1 MTSATAPREPAQ
13 YVTIGIDREVFA
25 IEVAI
30 VREILD
36 LQPITRLPHA
46 PSFLVGMIDVRG
58 QGVPTVDLRVKLG
71 LPAAQPTA
79 NTRIVVLDVPQRGQS
94 MTVGVIADRVFEV
107 TSLDERGLETPP
119 QVGGRWRSDCIQAI
133 GRSNGNF
140 VIVFDIA
147 RLFAEDDMALLDM
160 ADGMANGMAGLMADG
175 VS

>member
-25 IEVAI
+25 IEVGI

-46 PSFLVGMIDVRG
+46 PPFLVGMIDVRG
-58 QGVPTVDLRVKLG
+58 QGVPTVDLRAKLG

-79 NTRIVVLDVPQRGQS
+79 NTRIIVLDVPQQGQGTT
-94 MTVGVIADRVFEV
+94 MTVGVVADRVFEV
-107 TSLDERGLETPP
+107 TSLDDQNLEVPP
-119 QVGGRWRSDCIQAI
+119 QIGGRWRSDCIQAI

-147 RLFAEDDMALLDM
+147 RLFAQDDVALLGM
-160 ADGMANGMAGLMADG
+160 ADAGMADA
-175 VS
+175 V

>member
-25 IEVAI
+25 IEVGI

-46 PSFLVGMIDVRG
+46 PPFLVGMIDVRG

-71 LPAAQPTA
+71 LPAVPATA
-79 NTRIVVLDVPQRGQS
+79 NTRIVVLDVPQPGGPL
-94 MTVGVIADRVFEV
+94 TVGVVADRVFEV
-107 TSLDERGLETPP
+107 TALDDRDLETPP
-119 QVGGRWRSDCIQAI
+119 QVGGRWRSDCIKAL
-133 GRSNGNF
+133 GRSNGTF

-147 RLFAEDDMALLDM
+147 RLFAGDDAVLMAM
-160 ADGMANGMAGLMADG
+160 ADEAA
-175 VS
+175 

>member
-25 IEVAI
+25 IEVGI

-46 PSFLVGMIDVRG
+46 PPFLVGMIDVRG
-58 QGVPTVDLRVKLG
+58 RGVPTVDLRVKLG

-79 NTRIVVLDVPQRGQS
+79 NTRIIVLDVPQQGQGRGS
-94 MTVGVIADRVFEV
+94 SLTIGVIADRVFEV
-107 TSLDERGLETPP
+107 TALDGHDLEKPP

-133 GRSNGNF
+133 GRSSGTF

-147 RLFAEDDMALLDM
+147 RLFADDDMVLLDM
-160 ADGMANGMAGLMADG
+160 ADA

>member
-25 IEVAI
+25 IEVGI

-46 PSFLVGMIDVRG
+46 PPFLVGMIDVRG

-71 LPAAQPTA
+71 LPAVQPTA
-79 NTRIVVLDVPQRGQS
+79 NTRIIVLDVPRQGPGEGAGERGS
-94 MTVGVIADRVFEV
+94 LTVGVVADRVFEV
-107 TSLDERGLETPP
+107 TSLDGRDLETPP

-133 GRSNGNF
+133 GRSNGTF

-147 RLFAEDDMALLDM
+147 RLFAQDDVALLTV
-160 ADGMANGMAGLMADG
+160 ADAA
-175 VS
+175 

>member
-25 IEVAI
+25 IEVGI

-46 PSFLVGMIDVRG
+46 PPFLVGMIDVRG

-71 LPAAQPTA
+71 LPSAQATA
-79 NTRIVVLDVPQRGQS
+79 NTRIIVLDVPQPGQAGS
-94 MTVGVIADRVFEV
+94 LTVGVVADRVFEV
-107 TSLDERGLETPP
+107 TALDDRNLEVPP

-133 GRSNGNF
+133 GRSNGTF

-147 RLFAEDDMALLDM
+147 RLFAQDDVALLNM
-160 ADGMANGMAGLMADG
+160 ADA
-175 VS
+175 V

>member
-25 IEVAI
+25 IEVGI

-46 PSFLVGMIDVRG
+46 PPFLVGMIDVRG

-71 LPAAQPTA
+71 LPAVQPTA
-79 NTRIVVLDVPQRGQS
+79 NTRIIVLDVPQQGQGAS
-94 MTVGVIADRVFEV
+94 LTVGVVADRVFEV
-107 TSLDERGLETPP
+107 TSLDGQDLETPP

-133 GRSNGNF
+133 GRSNGTF

-147 RLFAEDDMALLDM
+147 RLFAQDDVALLTM
-160 ADGMANGMAGLMADG
+160 ADAA
-175 VS
+175 

>member
-25 IEVAI
+25 IEVGI

-46 PSFLVGMIDVRG
+46 PPFLVGMIDVRG

-71 LPAAQPTA
+71 LPAVQPTA
-79 NTRIVVLDVPQRGQS
+79 NTRIIVLDVPQQGQGAS
-94 MTVGVIADRVFEV
+94 LTVGVVADRVFEV
-107 TSLDERGLETPP
+107 TSLDGQDLETPP

-133 GRSNGNF
+133 GRSNGTF

-147 RLFAEDDMALLDM
+147 RLFAQDDVALLAM
-160 ADGMANGMAGLMADG
+160 ADAA
-175 VS
+175 

>member
-25 IEVAI
+25 IEVGI

-46 PSFLVGMIDVRG
+46 PPFLVGMIDVRG

-71 LPAAQPTA
+71 LPAVQPTA
-79 NTRIVVLDVPQRGQS
+79 NTRIIVLDVPQQGQGAGEGS
-94 MTVGVIADRVFEV
+94 SLTVGVVADRVFEV
-107 TSLDERGLETPP
+107 TSLDGRDLETPP

-133 GRSNGNF
+133 GRSNGTF

-147 RLFAEDDMALLDM
+147 RLFAQDDVALLTV
-160 ADGMANGMAGLMADG
+160 ADAA
-175 VS
+175 

>member
-25 IEVAI
+25 IEVGI

-46 PSFLVGMIDVRG
+46 PPFLVGMIDVRG

-71 LPAAQPTA
+71 LPAVQPTA
-79 NTRIVVLDVPQRGQS
+79 NTRIIVLDVPQQEQEAS
-94 MTVGVIADRVFEV
+94 LTVGVIADRVFEV
-107 TSLDERGLETPP
+107 TALDGRDLETPP

-133 GRSNGNF
+133 GRSNGTF

-147 RLFAEDDMALLDM
+147 RLFAQDDVALLAM
-160 ADGMANGMAGLMADG
+160 ADAA
-175 VS
+175 

>member
-1 MTSATAPREPAQ
+1 MTSATAPREPVQ

-46 PSFLVGMIDVRG
+46 PPFLVGMIDVRG
-58 QGVPTVDLRVKLG
+58 QGVPAVDLRVKLG
-71 LPAAQPTA
+71 LPAVQATA
-79 NTRIVVLDVPQRGQS
+79 HTRIIVLDVPQQGGA

-107 TSLDERGLETPP
+107 TSLDERGLETPT

-133 GRSNGNF
+133 GRANGTF
-140 VIVFDIA
+140 VIIFDIA
-147 RLFAEDDMALLDM
+147 RLFAEDDVALLDR
-160 ADGMANGMAGLMADG
+160 AEG

>member
-25 IEVAI
+25 IEVGI

-46 PSFLVGMIDVRG
+46 PPFLVGMIDVRG

-71 LPAAQPTA
+71 LPAVPPTA
-79 NTRIVVLDVPQRGQS
+79 NTRIIVLDVPQQGQEAS
-94 MTVGVIADRVFEV
+94 LTVGVVADRVFEV
-107 TSLDERGLETPP
+107 TSLDGQDLETPP

-133 GRSNGNF
+133 GRSNGTF

-147 RLFAEDDMALLDM
+147 RLFAQDDVALLTV
-160 ADGMANGMAGLMADG
+160 ADAA
-175 VS
+175 

>member
-25 IEVAI
+25 IEVGI

-46 PSFLVGMIDVRG
+46 PPFLIGMIDVRG

-79 NTRIVVLDVPQRGQS
+79 NTRIIVLDVPQQGQGSLPAEGRGS
-94 MTVGVIADRVFEV
+94 PLTVGVVADRVFEV
-107 TSLDERGLETPP
+107 TSLDGQELETPP

-133 GRSNGNF
+133 GRSNGTF

-147 RLFAEDDMALLDM
+147 RLFAQDDVALLGR
-160 ADGMANGMAGLMADG
+160 ADAA
-175 VS
+175 